1 MRQQIKIIRSE
12 VNRSG
17 GHEDSVNE
25 FLAQPIEIVSVK
37 TNLTH
42 GYATSSYSH
51 KPQLVTIITYKGEK

>member
-1 MRQQIKIIRSE
+1 MRQQVKIITTRTDHASTHEQE
-12 VNRSG
+12 VN
-17 GHEDSVNE
+17 D

>member
-1 MRQQIKIIRSE
+1 M
-12 VNRSG
+12 NRSG